1 MNCVRLCIN
10 YNVMIECL
18 LGQYIFSK
26 HEKWFFFQVNQKMC
40 PYKWFGWTEMI
51 SCKFWWR
58 KNICLLFFDDVAW
71 PLIKS
76 WNYSFKIL
84 HKKWTQNRNQ
94 STKWL
99 KVLSGKIGKLSQ
111 FHVGNA
117 ISLELNYLGSQ
128 RTNQGVCVWR
138 SYCLHS
144 KLHNTK
150 SSVWAFT

>member
-18 LGQYIFSK
+18 LGGSIFLVNMKSGSFFK
-26 HEKWFFFQVNQKMC
+26 LIKKCAHISGLVGQKWSLVN
-40 PYKWFGWTEMI
+40 FGEG
-51 SCKFWWR
+51 
-58 KNICLLFFDDVAW
+58 NICLLVFDDVAW
-71 PLIKS
+71 PLIRS
-76 WNYSFKIL
+76 WNYSFKISQ
-84 HKKWTQNRNQ
+84 KNWTQNRNQ

-128 RTNQGVCVWR
+128 RTNQRVCVWR
-138 SYCLHS
+138 SYCPHRVFWLS
-144 KLHNTK
+144 
-150 SSVWAFT
+150 